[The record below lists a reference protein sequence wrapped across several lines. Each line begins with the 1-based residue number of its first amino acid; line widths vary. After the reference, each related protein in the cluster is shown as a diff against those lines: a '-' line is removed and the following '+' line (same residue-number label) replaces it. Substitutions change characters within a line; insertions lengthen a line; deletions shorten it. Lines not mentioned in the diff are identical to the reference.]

1 MDQIV
6 DEFDSF
12 IILQENEPTP
22 KGYKRVPYHLIFA
35 CKVDL
40 RRKTR
45 LVIDGNRSPP
55 VHKEDCYAPVVSV
68 EAIRLGFLLAQMNDL
83 RCVAGDVGNAFLTS
97 FTTEKLFIIAGP
109 EFGPDIEGK
118 RLLIEK
124 SSYGTRSAAACFHE
138 SLSNK
143 LRKIHFRPSRADPDL
158 WMRKLTYGSYKYI
171 AQYVDDVM
179 CYSKEP
185 EKIIEYL
192 EKSYIMK
199 GVGYP

>member
-12 IILQENEPTP
+12 NILQDNEPTP

-109 EFGPDIEGK
+109 EFGPDIGGK
-118 RLLIEK
+118 RLLIENQF
-124 SSYGTRSAAACFHE
+124 TVLAVRRPAFM
-138 SLSNK
+138 N
-143 LRKIHFRPSRADPDL
+143 HFLINFVRYISDRPVL
-158 WMRKLTYGSYKYI
+158 TQTYG
-171 AQYVDDVM
+171 
-179 CYSKEP
+179 
-185 EKIIEYL
+185 
-192 EKSYIMK
+192 
-199 GVGYP
+199 